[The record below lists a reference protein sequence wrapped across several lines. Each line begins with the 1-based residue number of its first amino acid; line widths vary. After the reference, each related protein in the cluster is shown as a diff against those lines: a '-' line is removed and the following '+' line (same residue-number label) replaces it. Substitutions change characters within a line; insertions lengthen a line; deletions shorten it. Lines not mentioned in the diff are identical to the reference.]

1 MSSLAPIPIAAAGT
15 GSSKF
20 DTDVVIIGAGPV
32 GLTAALTLQRFGI
45 DFRIVDRNPGPVQ
58 HSNALGVAVRTLEVL
73 EMLGLK
79 QQFSKAGYPVD
90 HGQFRTFGKF
100 LGRLS
105 FNSVDSPYRGMHA
118 IPQNVTESLLND
130 ALLERGGEILRNHEA
145 TAIQQD
151 ESGVIITARL
161 HDGTPQTIRARYL
174 IGCEGS
180 NSITRQTCG
189 IEFVGERYESWVFL
203 QTDAVLKWT
212 YPVGDM
218 YAFLHENM
226 AFLAFPYNLNG
237 RARIICAIPDTNP
250 EDKSLPTLAEMQQ
263 HARRAADPAAE
274 LSEPTWFS
282 RFRTQH
288 RIAKTYR
295 DGRCFLAGDAAHVH
309 PPIGGQGMNTGM
321 QDAFNLGWKLAL
333 VLRAQGPETLLD
345 TYNSERRPIAEDLIH
360 GVDRAFH
367 AIFGQNEL
375 WHATVRTLGP
385 IAANLGVV
393 QRRISNMLAE
403 INITYPP
410 SPLVASSEAGHRA
423 ADAPL
428 VNLKTFKTT
437 HLFELYDC
445 SRYTLL
451 YFSGSGDSAK
461 QARSWQD
468 LQKLLPKLAAYPPL
482 LQVAALAAD
491 PEQCP
496 QYVTESEQIT
506 PLADRGL
513 VAHNKYGAGAG
524 AHLILVRPDGYT
536 AFAQKFSD
544 NAAADLVAF
553 LSRIIT
559 I

>member
-1 MSSLAPIPIAAAGT
+1 MSSFALNPGATP
-15 GSSKF
+15 GSF
-20 DTDVVIIGAGPV
+20 DTDVVIIGAGPA
-32 GLTAALTLQRFGI
+32 GLTAALTLQRYGI
-45 DFRIVDRNPGPVQ
+45 NFRIVDRNPGPVQ

-118 IPQNVTESLLND
+118 IPQNVTEKLLND
-130 ALLERGGEILRNHEA
+130 ALLERGGKILRNCEA
-145 TAIQQD
+145 TAVVQD
-151 ESGVIITARL
+151 DAGVTVTAR
-161 HDGTPQTIRARYL
+161 PANVAPEIIRARYL

-180 NSITRQTCG
+180 NSITRQALG
-189 IEFVGERYESWVFL
+189 IDFVGERYESWVFL
-203 QTDAVLKWT
+203 QTDAVLQWT

-226 AFLAFPYNLNG
+226 AFLAFPYDLTG
-237 RARIICAIPDTNP
+237 RARIICAVPDTNP
-250 EDKSLPTLAEMQQ
+250 DDRSLPTLAEMQE
-263 HARRAADPAAE
+263 HARRAADPIAT
-274 LSEPTWFS
+274 LSDPTWFS

-333 VLRAQGPETLLD
+333 VLRGLGPESMLD
-345 TYNSERRPIAEDLIH
+345 TYNSERRPVAEELIH

-375 WHATVRTLGP
+375 WHATMRTVGP

-393 QRRISNMLAE
+393 QRRISNTLAE
-403 INITYPP
+403 VNITYPP
-410 SPLVASSEAGHRA
+410 SVLVAGKDAGRRA

-428 VNLKTFKTT
+428 VNLKTFATT
-437 HLFELYDC
+437 SLFDLYDC
-445 SRYTLL
+445 SRYNLL
-451 YFSGSGDSAK
+451 FFSGSGDPAK
-461 QARSWQD
+461 QSQSWQD
-468 LQKLLPKLAAYPPL
+468 LQKLLPKLAAYAPL

-491 PEQCP
+491 PGLCP
-496 QYVTESEQIT
+496 QYVTASDQIT

-513 VAHNKYGAGAG
+513 VAHNKYGAGSG
-524 AHLILVRPDGYT
+524 GHLVLIRPDGYS
-536 AFAQKFSD
+536 AFADKFSAS
-544 NAAADLVAF
+544 AAADLIAF